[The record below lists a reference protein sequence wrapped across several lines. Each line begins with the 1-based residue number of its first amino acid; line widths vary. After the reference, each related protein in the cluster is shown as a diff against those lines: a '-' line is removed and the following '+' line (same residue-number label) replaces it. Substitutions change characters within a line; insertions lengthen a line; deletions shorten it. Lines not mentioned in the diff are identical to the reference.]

1 MDLKMQILPTF
12 SAVVSDLSLNICKS
26 GQNDGLFGATEV
38 KYAKIWIFQY
48 WTQKSENKS
57 YSKKLV
63 IETQY
68 LV

>member
-1 MDLKMQILPTF
+1 MDLKMPILPIFT
-12 SAVVSDLSLNICKS
+12 AVVIDSSLDICKS